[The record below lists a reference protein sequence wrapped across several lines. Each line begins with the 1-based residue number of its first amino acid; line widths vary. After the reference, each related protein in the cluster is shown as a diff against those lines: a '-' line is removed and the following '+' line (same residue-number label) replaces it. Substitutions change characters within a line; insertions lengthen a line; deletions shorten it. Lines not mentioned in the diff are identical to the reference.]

1 MEEPMNPYDV
11 PPEPYTPEMIPPP
24 PRDADPVKER
34 EPEAASPQS
43 VAAGQAVDPVANGII
58 DSAVER
64 METSIAVGFSEVLRE
79 FRDKLAFDRFK
90 EDQITR
96 LHEELQ
102 AYRNDLIDRTARQ
115 ILQGLIRLHDDL
127 GRVTASLRQ
136 RPAEE
141 LTSERFFQQLAGF
154 QDDVELLLGQHE
166 VERFEVPGEDFDPR
180 RQTAARTIPVDDC
193 TLAGRIA
200 ERVRPGFQQGETLLQ
215 KERVA
220 VYTTTNGGSTN
231 S

>member
-1 MEEPMNPYDV
+1 MEDPTSPYAG
-11 PPEPYTPEMIPPP
+11 PPEPYPPLLPPP
-24 PRDADPVKER
+24 PRDTESSEE
-34 EPEAASPQS
+34 EPTETALPQNDAAPP
-43 VAAGQAVDPVANGII
+43 AVDLPASGIDGAI
-58 DSAVER
+58 QR
-64 METSIAVGFSEVLRE
+64 LETALLSGFAEVLQE
-79 FRDKLAFDRFK
+79 FRDKLALDRFR

-102 AYRNDLIDRTARQ
+102 AYRNDLIARTARQ

-127 GRVTASLRQ
+127 GRTTASLRQ

-141 LTSERFFQQLAGF
+141 LTPERFFQQLAGF

-180 RQTAARTIPVDDC
+180 RQTAARTVPVDDP
-193 TLAGRIA
+193 TQVGRVA
-200 ERVRPGFQQGETLLQ
+200 ERVRPGFLQGETLLQ

-220 VYTTTNGGSTN
+220 VYITANGAS
-231 S
+231 SKS

>member
-1 MEEPMNPYDV
+1 MEDPMSPDV
-11 PPEPYTPEMIPPP
+11 GPPEPYPPLLPPP
-24 PRDADPVKER
+24 PRDAESSEE
-34 EPEAASPQS
+34 EPIDTAPPQS
-43 VAAGQAVDPVANGII
+43 DTAPPAVDLPASGIDGAI
-58 DSAVER
+58 QR
-64 METSIAVGFSEVLRE
+64 LETSLLSGFAEVLQE
-79 FRDKLAFDRFK
+79 FRDKLALDRFR

-102 AYRNDLIDRTARQ
+102 AYRNDLIARTARQ

-127 GRVTASLRQ
+127 GRTTASLRQ

-141 LTSERFFQQLAGF
+141 LTAERFFQQLAGF
-154 QDDVELLLGQHE
+154 QDDVELLLGQHD

-180 RQTAARTIPVDDC
+180 RQTAARTVPVDDE
-193 TLAGRIA
+193 TRVGRVA

-220 VYTTTNGGSTN
+220 VYIAANGAN
-231 S
+231 AKV